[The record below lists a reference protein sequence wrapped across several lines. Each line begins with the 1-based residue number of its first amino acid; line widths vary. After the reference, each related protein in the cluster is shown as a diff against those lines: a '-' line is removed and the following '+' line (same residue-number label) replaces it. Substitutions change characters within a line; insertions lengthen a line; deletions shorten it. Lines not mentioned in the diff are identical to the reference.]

1 MITDYL
7 KIEGNAI
14 LITYETN
21 KKCVS
26 YTGQCKDLLF
36 VNSKY

>member
-7 KIEGNAI
+7 KIEGS
-14 LITYETN
+14 ETLMKCKKN
-21 KKCVS
+21 KKYLS
-26 YTGQCKDLLF
+26 YTEQCKDAIF